1 MKGILSSQPILA
13 EGATAI
19 VRIITGLLMVYHG
32 WEVWS
37 ATLIREYSEWE
48 PLRQYSH
55 PLFMVYVGKSSE
67 LMAGLLLTLGL
78 CTRIAAF
85 MLILIMLYITFK
97 VGGGRF
103 WYEDQHPFMFVLIG
117 LLFLFA
123 GGGKYSMD
131 KKLFG

>member
-1 MKGILSSQPILA
+1 
-13 EGATAI
+13 
-19 VRIITGLLMVYHG
+19 MVYHG